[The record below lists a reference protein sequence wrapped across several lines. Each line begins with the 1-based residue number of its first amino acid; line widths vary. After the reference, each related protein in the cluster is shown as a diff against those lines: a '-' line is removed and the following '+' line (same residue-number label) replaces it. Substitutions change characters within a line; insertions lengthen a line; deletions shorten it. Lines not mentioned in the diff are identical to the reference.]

1 MSRLLARLFGW
12 GSPAAAE
19 GADALGEI
27 LRCPGEADIA
37 PEILLRI
44 L

>member
-1 MSRLLARLFGW
+1 MSRILARLFGR
-12 GSPAAAE
+12 GSPAARR

-37 PEILLRI
+37 PEVLLRI